1 MNETVIL
8 DSPLTVSEPM
18 SIVTPPAPKLP
29 RVLALANQ
37 KGGVGKTTTAINL
50 GTALAAIGEQVLILD
65 LDPQGNAST
74 GLGIDRRNR
83 RCSTYHVMAEGAPLR
98 DAILATEVPRLS
110 IAPSTLDLSGFDLEV
125 GRSGDRAFRLRR
137 ALEQL
142 NAGTPD
148 GPQFSYVLI
157 DSPPSLNLL
166 TINAM
171 AAANAILVPL
181 QCEFFALEGL
191 SQLMKTVEQVKQ
203 SLNPELIIHGIVLT
217 MYDSRNN
224 LSAQVVADVREFMGR
239 KVYDTVIPRN
249 VRISEAPSYGKPVL
263 VYDLKCAGSEAYL
276 RLATEIIQR
285 EKELLARSGARSASS
300 QPGVTADTV
309 QTVTNEQLPAEAP
322 AQQSEQRDQPLA
334 GDQTNNHISNSPTNS
349 ET

>member
-8 DSPLTVSEPM
+8 DSPQASPEPRA
-18 SIVTPPAPKLP
+18 IAAAAKHP

-83 RCSTYHVMAEGAPLR
+83 RCSTYHVMAEGAPMR
-98 DAILATEVPRLS
+98 DAILAPSVPRLS

-142 NAGTPD
+142 NAGAPDATP
-148 GPQFSYVLI
+148 FSYVLI

-285 EKELLARSGARSASS
+285 EKELLAGGESASV
-300 QPGVTADTV
+300 PEGLAVTANTGSPLP
-309 QTVTNEQLPAEAP
+309 NEQLSAEAAAP
-322 AQQSEQRDQPLA
+322 PSEQTNTQVPD
-334 GDQTNNHISNSPTNS
+334 GDQTNDHINNSATNPES
-349 ET
+349 